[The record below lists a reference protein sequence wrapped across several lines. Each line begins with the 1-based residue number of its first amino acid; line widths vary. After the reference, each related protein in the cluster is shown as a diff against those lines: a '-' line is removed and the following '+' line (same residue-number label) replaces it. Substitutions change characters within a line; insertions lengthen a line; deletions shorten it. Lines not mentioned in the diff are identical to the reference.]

1 MPTVLR
7 ELGFRFF
14 FYSNENNEPAHI
26 HIEKGDATAK
36 IWLQPIDVENNY
48 GFSNREMNQILKIIT
63 ENQLNFIQFWHDYF
77 N

>member
-1 MPTVLR
+1 MPTILR

-36 IWLQPIDVENNY
+36 IWLQPIEVENNY
-48 GFSNREMNQILKIIT
+48 GFSNREINQILKIIT
-63 ENQLNFIQFWHDYF
+63 ENQLNFIQFWHD
-77 N
+77 